1 MKLDYLLDT
10 NILILLFNDQLAES
24 IPDGNLGYSIITEI
38 ELLSFSR
45 LTKEEE
51 EDLIKENLKTLHQ
64 AALTANIAQ
73 KTIFLRR
80 QYRLKTPD
88 AIIVATA
95 WEFEATLLT
104 NDLQLRQIKEIQVS
118 NLSVKPM

>member
-45 LTKEEE
+45 LTKEEK
-51 EDLIKENLKTLHQ
+51 DLIKENLKTLHQ

>member
-51 EDLIKENLKTLHQ
+51 DLIKENL
-64 AALTANIAQ
+64 
-73 KTIFLRR
+73 
-80 QYRLKTPD
+80 
-88 AIIVATA
+88 
-95 WEFEATLLT
+95 
-104 NDLQLRQIKEIQVS
+104 
-118 NLSVKPM
+118 

>member
-10 NILILLFNDQLAES
+10 NILILLFNNKLAEA

-45 LTKEEE
+45 LIEDEEN
-51 EDLIKENLKTLHQ
+51 LIKENLKTLYQ
-64 AALTANIAQ
+64 ATLTADIAH
-73 KTIFLRR
+73 KTILLRR

-88 AIIVATA
+88 AIIAATA
-95 WEFEATLLT
+95 WEFDATLLT
-104 NDLQLRQIKEIQVS
+104 NDLQLSQITEIQVS
-118 NLSVKPM
+118 SLKTNV

>member
-10 NILILLFNDQLAES
+10 NILILLFNNDLAEP
-24 IPDGNLGYSIITEI
+24 IPNGNLGYSIITEI
-38 ELLSFSR
+38 ELLSFAR
-45 LTKEEE
+45 ITKDEET
-51 EDLIKENLKTLHQ
+51 LIRENLKTIHQ
-64 AALTANIAQ
+64 ATLTANIAQ

>member
-45 LTKEEE
+45 LTKEE

-104 NDLQLRQIKEIQVS
+104 NDLQLRQIKEIQVR

>member
-24 IPDGNLGYSIITEI
+24 IPNGNLGYSIITEI

-45 LTKEEE
+45 LTKKE

-95 WEFEATLLT
+95 WEFEAILLT

-118 NLSVKPM
+118 NLSVKL